1 MSVSG
6 MVSQSM
12 LVVFEKNGDPD
23 ISRVGV
29 VETCEQVK
37 MQRNNKV
44 YLMDLILD
52 GGKTSAGL
60 SSEGT
65 KLV

>member
-23 ISRVGV
+23 IRRVGV

-37 MQRNNKV
+37 MQRNSKV

-52 GGKTSAGL
+52 GGKTSAGFR
-60 SSEGT
+60 SEGT